1 MEDVPF
7 HFLDPGPLEEADLGL
22 SLVTRQSAAESIWG
36 VPAYIFYMRHL
47 PTRQKVGRITLRAAD
62 SEWVLRYTGHIGYA
76 VDEPFRGR
84 GYAERS
90 CRILLPFVKRHGW
103 REVWITCAPDNP
115 ASRRTLE
122 RLGAEWVE
130 TVDVPADYPLAAGV
144 VRQKCRYRLAL

>member
-1 MEDVPF
+1 MGDAF
-7 HFLDPGPLEEADLGL
+7 KFLEPGCLGDGDLAL
-22 SLVTRQSAAESIWG
+22 TLVTRQSAGDSIWG
-36 VPAYIFYMRHL
+36 VPAYIFHMRHM
-47 PTRQKVGRITLRAAD
+47 PSGAKAGRITLRAAD
-62 SEWVLRYTGHIGYA
+62 TDWVVRYTGHIGYA

-90 CRILLPFVKRHGW
+90 CRLLLPFVRDHGW

-130 TVDVPADYPLAAGV
+130 TVDVPPDYPLAAGV
-144 VRQKCRYRLAL
+144 VRQKCRYRLKL